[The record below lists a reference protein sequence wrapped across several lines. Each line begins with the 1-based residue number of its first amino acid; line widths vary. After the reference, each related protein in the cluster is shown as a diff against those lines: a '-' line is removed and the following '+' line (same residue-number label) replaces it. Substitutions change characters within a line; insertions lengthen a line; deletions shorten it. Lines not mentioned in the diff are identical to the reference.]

1 MELLQSGPD
10 RACMRLVIIDIT
22 CDIVMTNFEGNQML
36 ATSLV
41 LHLSEIS
48 GFVVSD

>member
-1 MELLQSGPD
+1 
-10 RACMRLVIIDIT
+10 MRLVIIDIT

-48 GFVVSD
+48 GFVVSDSLGVA